1 MQDTRRHGVEVRPID
16 VGVGDWNC
24 TLEGNPPA
32 LRLGLRMVKGLS
44 RAGAER
50 ITAARPFRDV
60 EDLARR
66 ARLDRRDLTALAAAD
81 ALRGLCGNRHQ
92 ARWQVLGI
100 EAPLPLGEMPT
111 LPEPVPMLRRPTEG
125 EDIAADYGSL
135 GLTLR
140 RHPLALLRP
149 VLTRLSFQSA
159 HEVLGLTH
167 GSAHAAGL
175 VITRQR
181 PATATGVVFLTLEDE
196 TGPLNVIVWSDLF
209 ERERRIVLG
218 ARLMGVTGEVQREG
232 EVVHLIARSLEDRTA
247 LLGGL
252 RTAPPP

>member
-1 MQDTRRHGVEVRPID
+1 
-16 VGVGDWNC
+16 
-24 TLEGNPPA
+24 
-32 LRLGLRMVKGLS
+32 
-44 RAGAER
+44 
-50 ITAARPFRDV
+50 
-60 EDLARR
+60 
-66 ARLDRRDLTALAAAD
+66 
-81 ALRGLCGNRHQ
+81 LRGLCGNRHQ

-100 EAPLPLGEMPT
+100 EAPLALGEAPA
-111 LPEPVPMLRRPTEG
+111 LPEPVSLLRRPTEG
-125 EDIAADYGSL
+125 EDIVADYGSL

-159 HEVLGLTH
+159 REVVGLTH
-167 GSAHAAGL
+167 GRSAHAAGL

-181 PATATGVVFLTLEDE
+181 PGTATGVVFLTLEDE
-196 TGPLNVIVWSDLF
+196 TGPLNVIVWSSLF

-232 EVVHLIARSLEDRTA
+232 EVVHLIAHKLEDRTA

-252 RTAPPP
+252 RTVSRDFC

>member
-1 MQDTRRHGVEVRPID
+1 MRPID
-16 VGVGDWNC
+16 VGVGDWDC

-32 LRLGLRMVKGLS
+32 LRLGLRMAKGLS

-50 ITAARPFRDV
+50 ITAARPFRDAQ
-60 EDLARR
+60 DLARR
-66 ARLDRRDLTALAAAD
+66 TRLNRRDLEALAAAD

-100 EAPLPLGEMPT
+100 EAPLPLGEMPA
-111 LPEPVPMLRRPTEG
+111 LPEPLPLLRRPTEG
-125 EDIAADYGSL
+125 EDIVADYGSL

-159 HEVLGLTH
+159 REVPGLTH
-167 GSAHAAGL
+167 GRSAHAAGL

-181 PATATGVVFLTLEDE
+181 PGTATGVVFLTLEDE
-196 TGPLNVIVWSDLF
+196 TGPLNVIVWSSLF

-232 EVVHLIARSLEDRTA
+232 EVVHLIAHKLEDRTA

-252 RTAPPP
+252 RTVSRDFC

>member
-1 MQDTRRHGVEVRPID
+1 M
-16 VGVGDWNC
+16 
-24 TLEGNPPA
+24 
-32 LRLGLRMVKGLS
+32 
-44 RAGAER
+44 
-50 ITAARPFRDV
+50 
-60 EDLARR
+60 
-66 ARLDRRDLTALAAAD
+66 
-81 ALRGLCGNRHQ
+81 
-92 ARWQVLGI
+92 
-100 EAPLPLGEMPT
+100 PL
-111 LPEPVPMLRRPTEG
+111 LRRPTEG

-159 HEVLGLTH
+159 REVLRLTH
-167 GSAHAAGL
+167 GRRAHAAGL

-181 PATATGVVFLTLEDE
+181 PGTATGVVFLTLEDE
-196 TGPLNVIVWSDLF
+196 TGPLNVIVWSSLF

-232 EVVHLIARSLEDRTA
+232 EVVHLIARKLEDRTA

-252 RTAPPP
+252 RTVSRDFC